1 MKKLISLLLVFLL
14 TFSLCACGA
23 AETQDE
29 STDETEATTSD
40 PTEPSADPN
49 LNVFQ
54 VGFNRQSILPKN
66 PIGVQI
72 AGGDAANRICTGFQD
87 EVSATCIAFSKNGET
102 YLVYTCDFMVLYDSI
117 IAPVKAAITE
127 ATGVPYDNILI
138 NCTHTHS
145 GVNILGTNW
154 DGALEYREL
163 FSKRCLKAAEKALEN
178 LAPATISYGSTQT
191 EGMTFVRHYLM
202 NDGTTSGN
210 GHGSSASGYKEHLYP
225 ADEELQIIKFTREG
239 EKDIMIASFPSHA
252 TTVNGTNS
260 TSISAC
266 YPGAFREAVEE
277 EARVMGSW

>member
-87 EVSATCIAFSKNGET
+87 EVSATCIAFSKT
-102 YLVYTCDFMVLYDSI
+102 VRPIWCI
-117 IAPVKAAITE
+117 PV
-127 ATGVPYDNILI
+127 
-138 NCTHTHS
+138 
-145 GVNILGTNW
+145 
-154 DGALEYREL
+154 
-163 FSKRCLKAAEKALEN
+163 
-178 LAPATISYGSTQT
+178 
-191 EGMTFVRHYLM
+191 
-202 NDGTTSGN
+202 TSWCC
-210 GHGSSASGYKEHLYP
+210 
-225 ADEELQIIKFTREG
+225 
-239 EKDIMIASFPSHA
+239 MIPLL
-252 TTVNGTNS
+252 
-260 TSISAC
+260 
-266 YPGAFREAVEE
+266 PL
-277 EARVMGSW
+277 